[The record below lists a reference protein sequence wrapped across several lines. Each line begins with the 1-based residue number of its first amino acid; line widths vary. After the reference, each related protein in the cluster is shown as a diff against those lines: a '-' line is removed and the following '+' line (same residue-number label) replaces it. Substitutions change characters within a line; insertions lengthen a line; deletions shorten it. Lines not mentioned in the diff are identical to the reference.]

1 MLFKVQVGRSPHDVS
16 RVVLGGHLGGSTEE
30 ARYSLAGQYR
40 GGMLQP
46 RAGQYRGG
54 MLQPSWAVQRRHATA

>member
-30 ARYSLAGQYR
+30 ARYSLAGQ
-40 GGMLQP
+40 
-46 RAGQYRGG
+46 AI
-54 MLQPSWAVQRRHATA
+54 PSPGFM